1 MEPVPTSL
9 PAAPFFETDSTPLTI
24 LVVDDEEFNRA
35 LLNMLLS
42 ARGWN
47 VIDAADGFE
56 AVERFKQYHPDIVLM
71 DVMMPGM
78 DGFEATR
85 KIKKLAGATHVPV
98 IFVTTLNDS
107 ESLSRCLACGGD
119 DFLSKPCNH
128 VILYAKLAA
137 HGRIR
142 RLTSML
148 DARNRALK
156 RHTDRIATEHAIA
169 QRVFE
174 NFLAPGLS
182 ELPGFRVHLSPT
194 SLFNGDIVQ
203 AVVTDRGH
211 LKVLL
216 GDFTGHG
223 LAAAVGSIPVAEIF
237 TSLSRRNV
245 SVGKIAF
252 ELNARLRALLPEEMF
267 FAAIIAEF
275 NASGRRIEI
284 WNGGMP
290 PPYLITPSGNLGAVL
305 KARNLALGIVS
316 DYEFE
321 ETTDTLHVN
330 PGDRLYLYSD
340 GIIEET
346 NRDGEA
352 FGSQRLVHVLTQ
364 NDSIHGRFNRLI
376 EAQRQFAARDSPN
389 DDSTLVEVVCGTVW
403 GDRAKSVAQI
413 AQPFSFP
420 WELTLPLNIEF
431 LKTAQPVPFVAS
443 MLRNM
448 EVDEQQVDIVSVV
461 LVEMFSNSL
470 EHGVLGLCSNHKDD
484 EDGYIDYYKQRKM
497 RLQDATEGFVNI
509 KVRFTPHGRG
519 GELRIDVQDS
529 GPGFDI
535 QLHQTPH
542 PEGFRFHGLQLLQT
556 ICTEINYNR
565 DTRTLAAT
573 YILEPM
579 LETETVA

>member
-1 MEPVPTSL
+1 MERVPTAL
-9 PAAPFFETDSTPLTI
+9 PTTTFLERDSTPLTI

-35 LLNMLLS
+35 LFTMLLS

-47 VIDAADGFE
+47 VINAADGFE
-56 AVERFKQYHPDIVLM
+56 AVDRFRQHHPDIVLM

-85 KIKKLAGATHVPV
+85 KIKELAGPTHVPV
-98 IFVTTLNDS
+98 IFVTTLSDT

-119 DFLSKPCNH
+119 DFLSKPCND

-148 DARNRALK
+148 DTRNRELK
-156 RHTDRIATEHAIA
+156 RHSDRIATEHAIA

-182 ELPGFRVHLSPT
+182 ELPGFRVHLSSM

-203 AVVTDRGH
+203 AVVTDKGH
-211 LKVLL
+211 LQVLL

-237 TSLSRRNV
+237 TTLSHRNV
-245 SVGKIAF
+245 TVGKIAF

-275 NASGRRIEI
+275 NANGRHIEI

-290 PPYLITPSGNLGAVL
+290 PPYLVTPTGKLSAVL
-305 KARNLALGIVS
+305 NARNLALGILR
-316 DYEFE
+316 DHEFE
-321 ETTDTLHVN
+321 EATDTLDVN

-340 GIIEET
+340 GIVEET
-346 NRDGEA
+346 NRDGEM
-352 FGSQRLVHVLTQ
+352 FGAQRLIQVLTR
-364 NDSIHGRFNRLI
+364 NERASDRFDRVI
-376 EAQRQFAARDSPN
+376 EAQRQFAAHDSPN
-389 DDSTLVEVVCGTVW
+389 DDTTLVEILCGTHW
-403 GDRAKSVAQI
+403 GNPAHTATEPVHSY
-413 AQPFSFP
+413 PFP
-420 WELTLPLNIEF
+420 WELTLPLTIDH
-431 LKTAQPVPFVAS
+431 LKTAQPIPFVAS

-448 EVDEQQVDIVSVV
+448 GVNDTQADIVSVI
-461 LVEMFSNSL
+461 LVEMFSNAL
-470 EHGVLGLCSNHKDD
+470 EHGVLGLRSNHKDD
-484 EDGYIDYYKQRKM
+484 EDGYVDYYKQRKT
-497 RLQDATEGFVNI
+497 RLRDATEGFINI
-509 KVRFTPHGRG
+509 SVRFTPHGYG
-519 GELRIDVQDS
+519 GELRIEVQDS

-535 QLHQTPH
+535 KLLGTTA
-542 PEGFRFHGLQLLQT
+542 PEGFRFHGLQILPS
-556 ICTEINYNR
+556 ICREINYDR

-573 YILEPM
+573 YILEPEVM
-579 LETETVA
+579 A